1 MMHMTGTRNLLR
13 AHLTQAR
20 QVFALPDAW
29 CWRKDAA
36 LLMDSSFAYRNC
48 PLGWGRKSPNYSIS
62 SFTSF
67 IPTNPGARAGPGISS
82 LFPPLNHNGSP
93 ELGVPL
99 PSCIGDLAGANK
111 KKKKNLDMGDYKTIP
126 LLFSA

>member
-1 MMHMTGTRNLLR
+1 MEKRLGAPHGLLFC
-13 AHLTQAR
+13 LTI
-20 QVFALPDAW
+20 L
-29 CWRKDAA
+29 
-36 LLMDSSFAYRNC
+36 
-48 PLGWGRKSPNYSIS
+48 PLGQGGNSPFYSIS

-99 PSCIGDLAGANK
+99 PSCIGELAGAK
-111 KKKKNLDMGDYKTIP
+111 KKKKKKSQAKQKMSQKSLVSM
-126 LLFSA
+126 